1 MIGAL
6 RRPGVRLAALGAG
19 AYLVFLLANLPAAW
33 LGFALERSSGGAL
46 ALADPRGT
54 AWSGS
59 GVLALRSGGA
69 YRAIVDLEWRCNPL
83 SLLTGRLNIALSGA
97 GRETRLR
104 ARVDLGAG
112 RATLNDVEA
121 NVPAAMVESALP
133 VAAFA
138 KPEGQL
144 RVKADSV
151 EWGEGSI
158 RGAASVE
165 WIDAGLSGLQAPR
178 LGDYR
183 LQITASG
190 ERAELRLAT
199 LRGDL
204 RLAAGGEWR
213 AAQPRMLQLRGT
225 AEASVERK
233 DLEPFLRAIGVGGVG
248 TSQPFV
254 WTVPIERLAG

>member
-19 AYLVFLLANLPAAW
+19 AYTVFLLVSLPAAW
-33 LGFALERSSGGAL
+33 LGFALERASGGAL
-46 ALADPRGT
+46 ALGDPRGT
-54 AWSGS
+54 VWSGG

-69 YRAIVDLEWRCNPL
+69 YRGMVDLEWRCNPL
-83 SLLTGRLNIALSGA
+83 SVFAGRLNVALSGS

-104 ARVDLGAG
+104 AGVSLGSG
-112 RATLNDVEA
+112 KATLSDVEA
-121 NVPAAMVESALP
+121 SFPAAIVESALA

-151 EWGEGSI
+151 EWGEASV

-165 WIDAGLSGLQAPR
+165 WIDAGLGGLQAPR

-190 ERAELRLAT
+190 DRAELRLAT

-204 RLAAGGEWR
+204 RLAASGEWR

-225 AEASVERK
+225 AQAAAERT
-233 DLEPFLRAIGVGGVG
+233 DLEPFLRAMGVSGTG

-254 WTVPIERLAG
+254 WTVPLGRFAG